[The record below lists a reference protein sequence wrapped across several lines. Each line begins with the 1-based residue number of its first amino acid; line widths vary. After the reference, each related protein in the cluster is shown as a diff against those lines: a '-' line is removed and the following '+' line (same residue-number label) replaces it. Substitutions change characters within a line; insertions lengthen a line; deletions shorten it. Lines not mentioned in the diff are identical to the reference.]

1 MPAGPPPAI
10 QHWTDIASGI
20 ISQSLDGNGLLSSD
34 SRRLVLSLFEEH
46 TVDRLLQIMAQVL
59 SEIMFVNTL
68 LGQMRL
74 PASFRRELLS
84 WLKERK
90 LNAGIDEAGKT
101 LS

>member
-20 ISQSLDGNGLLSSD
+20 ISQTLDGNRLLSSD
-34 SRRLVLSLFEEH
+34 SRRLVLSLFDEH
-46 TVDRLLQIMAQVL
+46 RVDRLLQIMAQVVP
-59 SEIMFVNTL
+59 EIMFVNTL

-74 PASFRRELLS
+74 PASFRREFLLWS
-84 WLKERK
+84 KERE
-90 LNAGIDEAGKT
+90 LNAEIDKAGET